1 MSARYG
7 LRQEDAPLLPPPPI
21 KVPKRAM
28 LDALYRAAAEGITTI
43 EFPGVRV
50 SAGILHLRRAGVDV
64 QTIYEKHSG
73 KFAGRHGR
81 FVEKPRRTDLRRQ
94 PLARCLPYPQP
105 LDRHGGAMSRRDY
118 CWGADNEDVV
128 LRTYVSVAVYENSYG
143 DVVNATPWRKTTIG

>member
-7 LRQEDAPLLPPPPI
+7 LCQEDAPLLPPIPI

-28 LDALYRAAAEGITTI
+28 FLLDALVMAGASGITTI

-73 KFAGRHGR
+73 EFAGRHGR
-81 FVEKPRRTDLRRQ
+81 FVLRSRVEPITDNS
-94 PLARCLPYPQP
+94 P
-105 LDRHGGAMSRRDY
+105 SRD
-118 CWGADNEDVV
+118 
-128 LRTYVSVAVYENSYG
+128 
-143 DVVNATPWRKTTIG
+143 ATPPSHSVGMVAP